1 LNTEISTLSSS
12 LRERKAWTQAE
23 LADRLLITRNYL
35 SLIEGGR
42 RAGSA
47 RLLTA
52 LMALAGQH
60 EPGGVGG
67 GGLPIRR
74 VPVLS
79 WKQAEEAAAQGPVAG
94 SGTEQLVTTCADPR
108 AFAVEIEGE
117 AMLPD
122 FKPGDRVVVA
132 PGAEP
137 HPSGPVLA
145 GLKPGGLMLRLWHR
159 LDAQTIRLS
168 SLRPEI
174 YPSLDCEPGGV
185 RWLWPLAELSRR
197 L

>member
-1 LNTEISTLSSS
+1 MNNEIATLSRT
-12 LRERKAWTQAE
+12 LRDRMDWTQEE

-35 SLIEGGR
+35 SLVEGGKKT
-42 RAGSA
+42 GSA

-52 LMALAGQH
+52 LMALSAQH
-60 EPGGVGG
+60 EPGGTIAAG
-67 GGLPIRR
+67 PTIRR

-79 WKQAEEAAAQGPVAG
+79 WVVTGRAAAPGPVVRAG
-94 SGTEQLVTTCADPR
+94 GEQVATVSLDPW
-108 AFAVEIEGE
+108 AFAVEIEGD

-132 PGAEP
+132 PGAELRP
-137 HPSGPVLA
+137 GGPVLA
-145 GLKPGGLMLRLWHR
+145 GLKPGGLVLRLFHR
-159 LDAQTIRLS
+159 LDPQTIRLS

-174 YPSLDCEPGGV
+174 YPSLDCQPGGL
-185 RWLWPLAELSRR
+185 RWLWPVEELSRK